1 MATMEIPTLL
11 VIIFIIFIMII
22 RRKKKTL
29 NYPPGS
35 FGWPFLGETLDFLR
49 AANKEGKP
57 EKFVKDRIE
66 KYKSKIFKTSLMGEK
81 MVVLG
86 SASGNKF
93 LFSNENK
100 QVTVWWPVT
109 IRKILG
115 SCLITT
121 VGDEAK
127 LMRKMISSFISPDA
141 FSRLYIKAM
150 EVVAHDHFKNYWEGK
165 EEVKVFPLVKLYT
178 FKVACQLFMSIEDDT
193 EIERLSAQFH
203 IFLKGLIS
211 LPLYLPGTAFYKA
224 AKATDAIRKELL
236 QVVRKRR
243 EDLEQKTASPSQ
255 DILSYLLSCPD
266 ENGKFMSELVI
277 VNNIL
282 LLLFAGHDTSS
293 VTLTLLIKR
302 LMEYPQV
309 YENILQHYNKFDYQ
323 KQIISSPISHIS
335 SPKILC
341 DEKKNL
347 DNHSSL

>member
-1 MATMEIPTLL
+1 MATMEIPALL
-11 VIIFIIFIMII
+11 VIIFIIFILII

-49 AANKEGKP
+49 AANKEDKP

-150 EVVAHDHFKNYWEGK
+150 EVVAHDHFKNYWEG
-165 EEVKVFPLVKLYT
+165 
-178 FKVACQLFMSIEDDT
+178 
-193 EIERLSAQFH
+193 
-203 IFLKGLIS
+203 
-211 LPLYLPGTAFYKA
+211 
-224 AKATDAIRKELL
+224 TDA
-236 QVVRKRR
+236 
-243 EDLEQKTASPSQ
+243 P
-255 DILSYLLSCPD
+255 
-266 ENGKFMSELVI
+266 G
-277 VNNIL
+277 
-282 LLLFAGHDTSS
+282 DT
-293 VTLTLLIKR
+293 
-302 LMEYPQV
+302 P
-309 YENILQHYNKFDYQ
+309 
-323 KQIISSPISHIS
+323 PA
-335 SPKILC
+335 
-341 DEKKNL
+341 
-347 DNHSSL
+347 